1 MQVLKILQK
10 ILLIFR
16 LSKLEF
22 KIMAEYKIVLP
33 ELGEGVIEATLTN
46 WLVNVGDKVE
56 EDDSIAEIATDK
68 VDSDV
73 PTSRDGIVKELL
85 YQPNDV
91 VKVGDPL
98 AILEIEEETL
108 EEIPVST
115 EVEEEVL
122 ISEKILEAIE
132 TPLLTQEIEKE
143 PIEFSDNRFYS
154 PLVKNI
160 AKEEN
165 ISQTELDAIAGSG
178 AKGRVTKEDILKYV
192 EDKSKDENQNEIE
205 EKIDKVQPETNTTT
219 NNQQPIIDNSQ
230 TTTYLFQSSDDEIIE
245 MDRMRKMIA
254 DHMVDSKRI
263 SPHVSSFVEADLT
276 KVVNWRNKIKDE
288 FLRKE
293 GEKMTYTPIFIQA
306 IACAIKDYPMI
317 NVQVDGNK
325 IIRKK
330 NINIGMAVALPSGN
344 LIVPVIKNADQY
356 SLTGLTKKVNDLAN
370 RARNNQLKPE
380 EIKGGTYT
388 VTNIGSF
395 GNVLGT
401 PIINQ
406 PQAAILAVGAIVK
419 KPAVIETPEG
429 DVIGIRH
436 KMFLSHSYDHRVVDG
451 ALGGLFVKRVG
462 EYLEGFDE
470 TI

>member
-1 MQVLKILQK
+1 MIFKNHQK
-10 ILLIFR
+10 NF
-16 LSKLEF
+16 LSLGFQNIENK
-22 KIMAEYKIVLP
+22 MAEYKIVLP

-46 WLVNVGDKVE
+46 WLVKVGDKVE

-73 PTSRDGIVKELL
+73 PTSRDGIIKELL

-91 VKVGDPL
+91 IKVGDPL
-98 AILEIEEETL
+98 AILEIEGKEENIVSND
-108 EEIPVST
+108 EEKEVVVSQ
-115 EVEEEVL
+115 EVL
-122 ISEKILEAIE
+122 EVV
-132 TPLLTQEIEKE
+132 KE
-143 PIEFSDNRFYS
+143 PLQTQQQETIESSEDRFYS

-165 ISQTELDAIAGSG
+165 ISQVELDAIAGSG
-178 AKGRVTKEDILKYV
+178 AKGRVTKDDILNYLKNR
-192 EDKSKDENQNEIE
+192 SQNGVAKEVQVP
-205 EKIDKVQPETNTTT
+205 VQPVAASAVANTT
-219 NNQQPIIDNSQ
+219 QQPTANYTFVSGE
-230 TTTYLFQSSDDEIIE
+230 DEIIE

-254 DHMVDSKRI
+254 NHMVDSKRI

-276 KVVNWRNKIKDE
+276 KIVNWRNKVKDE
-288 FLRKE
+288 FFKKE
-293 GEKMTYTPIFIQA
+293 GEKMTFTPIFIQA
-306 IACAIKDYPMI
+306 VARAIKDYPMI
-317 NVQVDGNK
+317 NVQVEGDK

-330 NINIGMAVALPSGN
+330 DINVGMAVALPSGN

-356 SLTGLTKKVNDLAN
+356 SLSGLAKKVNDLAK
-370 RARNNQLKPE
+370 RARNNQLKPD

-395 GNVLGT
+395 GNVFGT

-436 KMFLSHSYDHRVVDG
+436 KMFLSHSYDHRIVDG
-451 ALGGLFVKRVG
+451 ALGGMFVKRVG
-462 EYLEGFDE
+462 EYLESFNE

>member
-1 MQVLKILQK
+1 
-10 ILLIFR
+10 
-16 LSKLEF
+16 
-22 KIMAEYKIVLP
+22 MAEYKIVLP

-46 WLVNVGDKVE
+46 WLVKVGDKVE

-73 PTSRDGIVKELL
+73 PTSRDGIIKELL

-91 VKVGDPL
+91 IKVGDPL
-98 AILEIEEETL
+98 AILEIEGKEENIVSND
-108 EEIPVST
+108 EEKEVVVSQ
-115 EVEEEVL
+115 EVL
-122 ISEKILEAIE
+122 EVV
-132 TPLLTQEIEKE
+132 KE
-143 PIEFSDNRFYS
+143 PLQTQQQETIESSEDRFYS

-165 ISQTELDAIAGSG
+165 ISQVELDAIAGSG
-178 AKGRVTKEDILKYV
+178 AKGRVTKDDILNYLKNR
-192 EDKSKDENQNEIE
+192 SQNGVAKEVQVP
-205 EKIDKVQPETNTTT
+205 VQPVAASAVANTT
-219 NNQQPIIDNSQ
+219 QQPTANYTFVSGE
-230 TTTYLFQSSDDEIIE
+230 DEIIE

-254 DHMVDSKRI
+254 NHMVDSKRI

-276 KVVNWRNKIKDE
+276 KIVNWRNKVKDE
-288 FLRKE
+288 FFKKE
-293 GEKMTYTPIFIQA
+293 GEKMTFTPIFIQA
-306 IACAIKDYPMI
+306 VARAIKDYPMI
-317 NVQVDGNK
+317 NVQVEGDK

-330 NINIGMAVALPSGN
+330 DINVGMAVALPSGN

-356 SLTGLTKKVNDLAN
+356 SLSGLAKKVNDLAK
-370 RARNNQLKPE
+370 RARNNQLKPD

-395 GNVLGT
+395 GNVFGT

-436 KMFLSHSYDHRVVDG
+436 KMFLSHSYDHRIVDG
-451 ALGGLFVKRVG
+451 ALGGMFVKRVG
-462 EYLEGFDE
+462 EYLESFNE

>member
-1 MQVLKILQK
+1 MIFKNHQK
-10 ILLIFR
+10 NF
-16 LSKLEF
+16 LSLGFQNIENK
-22 KIMAEYKIVLP
+22 MAEYKIVLP

-46 WLVNVGDKVE
+46 WLVKVGDKVE

-73 PTSRDGIVKELL
+73 PTSRDGIIKELL

-91 VKVGDPL
+91 IKVGDPL
-98 AILEIEEETL
+98 AILEIEGGEESIASND
-108 EEIPVST
+108 EEKEVVVSQ
-115 EVEEEVL
+115 EVL
-122 ISEKILEAIE
+122 EVV
-132 TPLLTQEIEKE
+132 KE
-143 PIEFSDNRFYS
+143 PLQAQQQETIESSEDRFYS

-165 ISQTELDAIAGSG
+165 ISQAELDAIAGSG
-178 AKGRVTKEDILKYV
+178 TKGRVTKDDILNYLKNR
-192 EDKSKDENQNEIE
+192 SQNGVAKE
-205 EKIDKVQPETNTTT
+205 VQAPIQPVVASTVANTT
-219 NNQQPIIDNSQ
+219 QQPTANYTFVSGE
-230 TTTYLFQSSDDEIIE
+230 DEIIE

-254 DHMVDSKRI
+254 NHMVDSKRI

-276 KVVNWRNKIKDE
+276 KIVNWRNKVKDE
-288 FLRKE
+288 FFKKE
-293 GEKMTYTPIFIQA
+293 GEKMTFTPIFIQA
-306 IACAIKDYPMI
+306 VARAIKDYPMI
-317 NVQVDGNK
+317 NVQVEGDR

-330 NINIGMAVALPSGN
+330 DINVGMAVALPSGN

-356 SLTGLTKKVNDLAN
+356 SLSGLAKKVNDLAK
-370 RARNNQLKPE
+370 RARNNQLKPD

-395 GNVLGT
+395 GNVFGT

-451 ALGGLFVKRVG
+451 ALGGMFVKRVG
-462 EYLEGFDE
+462 EYLESFNE